1 MQAKVI
7 DFKTNSFKHLDYQNK
22 NNPLSQCEIL
32 IQRALESSSRLIPL
46 YCLYSNWNNSP
57 QFTSRYANY
66 YPVQESYGCSILS
79 AFAIRYLQS
88 KKRKHVKVLRPYMT
102 PWDGLVCCYGDRASD
117 LPHRVFENWRKFIHP
132 IEREIIDE
140 IDESIFHDLDGELNH
155 YRRIY
160 DDIQL
165 INKPPEHVQLLLNNE
180 LVDQPDRHLRS
191 LTVFQ
196 ERDEPIEID
205 W

>member
-1 MQAKVI
+1 MIYRIFSYLK
-7 DFKTNSFKHLDYQNK
+7 FSSK
-22 NNPLSQCEIL
+22 NLNQTVLVAIAFVVS
-32 IQRALESSSRLIPL
+32 ANSSRLIPL

-66 YPVQESYGCSILS
+66 YPVEESYGCSILS
-79 AFAIRYLQS
+79 VFAVRYLQS
-88 KKRKHVKVLRPYMT
+88 KKRNPPNFKVLRPYMT
-102 PWDGLVCCYGDRASD
+102 PWDGLVCCYGDRAAD
-117 LPHRVFENWRKFIHP
+117 LPHKVLENWKKFIRP
-132 IEREIIDE
+132 IEID
-140 IDESIFHDLDGELNH
+140 ILDGLDETIYHELDGKLNH

-165 INKPPEHVQLLLNNE
+165 IDKPPEHVQLLLKNK
-180 LVDQPDRHLRS
+180 LVDQPDPNLRS